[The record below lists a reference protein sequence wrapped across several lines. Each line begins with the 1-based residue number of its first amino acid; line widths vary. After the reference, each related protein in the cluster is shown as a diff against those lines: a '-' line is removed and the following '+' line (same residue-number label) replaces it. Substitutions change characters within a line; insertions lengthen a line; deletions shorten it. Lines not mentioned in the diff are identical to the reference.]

1 MGDQPPS
8 RARQTL
14 QISIGFLEP
23 SPQQRRGQ
31 ESQQKQPRRKTRF
44 EENPSPATKS
54 SCRQS
59 QESRRR
65 IRCSNPIRI
74 YHLNCGF
81 GSCSKSSNK
90 NFFDLEISLKK
101 CSC

>member
-1 MGDQPPS
+1 MGTRRRCHRQQTSPRWYHRQEDQPPS

-31 ESQQKQPRRKTRF
+31 ESQQRQPRRKTSL
-44 EENPSPATKS
+44 EENSSPATKS
-54 SCRQS
+54 SCCQS

-74 YHLNCGF
+74 YHLNWF
-81 GSCSKSSNK
+81 W
-90 NFFDLEISLKK
+90 FMF
-101 CSC
+101 